1 MRTAV
6 DNLKSNVI
14 FLLLCGLTM
23 LLLARGTLYVLPE
36 VLWALPVLFLLII
49 AAKSDNLLSFRHK
62 DGYFPTLCAAICAVL
77 SGADLFSALETNE
90 TLSIFSAAWSLP
102 YLLLRVVPPLL
113 LTGLS
118 FFVYRAIFVWVSLQH
133 KKTQPDARP
142 AAVSADTCEAVNS
155 RRTDFLIFLY
165 CLLAAFIVLTICTK
179 SSFLYPFND
188 WVDANCFF
196 TVGKSMAE
204 GKVLY
209 RDIYEQKGILLYVL
223 HALAYRISADT
234 FFGVYLLEVLAGAL
248 FLFFAYKTVR
258 LHARRGILFWLPWLG
273 ALIYT
278 SNSFCH
284 GDSAEELCLPILM
297 ACIYIS
303 ERAFRRGKTLS
314 FWDWFVAGL
323 LGGCVLWIKFNLL
336 GFFLGWALVPL
347 YRTLRDKGF
356 LSALRAVAGV
366 LLGVLVPSV
375 PVLLYFIKNDA
386 LSDFWTAY
394 FYNNIFLYSAAQD
407 EGQGV
412 LSLLQMLYRRVRV
425 FISWAYP
432 FAVPAFIGMVWY
444 SLASPAKHRL
454 APTFAAL
461 LLVPLIFSGSLNLM
475 YYWLAFAPFAVYG
488 LMLLCVLTDRFLQKD
503 FRRVTA
509 ALTAVSLVCTG
520 LFAWA
525 FSQNTYLMQYEKADM
540 PQYQF
545 KEIILSVDDPSL
557 LNYGF
562 LDGGFYT
569 VCDLVPECKY
579 FCTLNIPLEDMYET
593 MDAQI
598 AAGTPDFVVTRSTPL
613 VSENY
618 ICVATAKMYFEGVD
632 FDYYLYASVRV
643 LPKLI
648 DAGVLA

>member
-1 MRTAV
+1 MKTAFN
-6 DNLKSNVI
+6 NLKSNVI

-23 LLLARGTLYVLPE
+23 LLLARGTLYALPK
-36 VLWALPVLFLLII
+36 VLWALPALFLLII
-49 AAKSDNLLSFRHK
+49 AAKSETLLSFRHT
-62 DGYFPTLCAAICAVL
+62 DGYFPPLCAGICAVL
-77 SGADLFSALETNE
+77 SGADLFSALESNE
-90 TLSIFSAAWSLP
+90 TLGIFSAAWSLP
-102 YLLLRVVPPLL
+102 YWLLRVVPALL
-113 LTGLS
+113 LAGLS
-118 FFVYRAIFVWVSLQH
+118 FFTYRAVFVWVSLQY
-133 KKTQPDARP
+133 KKAQPSTLP
-142 AAVSADTCEAVNS
+142 TEVSPDTRKSND
-155 RRTDFLIFLY
+155 RRTDFRAFLY
-165 CLLAAFIVLTICTK
+165 CLLTAFVVLTICTK

-258 LHARRGILFWLPWLG
+258 LYARRGILFWLPWLG
-273 ALIYT
+273 ALIYA
-278 SNSFCH
+278 SASFCH
-284 GDSAEELCLPILM
+284 GDSAEELCMPILT
-297 ACIYIS
+297 ACIYLS
-303 ERAFRRGKTLS
+303 ERSFRRGKTLS
-314 FWDWFVAGL
+314 FWNWFVAGV

-347 YRTLRDKGF
+347 YRTLRDKGV
-356 LSALRAVAGV
+356 LSVLRAAAGV

-375 PVLLYFIKNDA
+375 PVLVYFLKNDA
-386 LSDFWTAY
+386 ISDLWTAY

-412 LSLLQMLYRRVRV
+412 LSLLQMLYGRVRI
-425 FISWAYP
+425 FMGIAYP
-432 FAVPAFIGMVWY
+432 FAVPAFIGLVWY
-444 SLASPAKHRL
+444 SLVSPAKHRL
-454 APTFAAL
+454 SPVFAAL

-488 LMLLCVLTDRFLQKD
+488 LIPLCVLTDRLLKQD
-503 FRRVTA
+503 FRRITA

-525 FSQNTYLMQYEKADM
+525 FSQNTYLMQYEKEDM

-545 KEIILSVDDPSL
+545 KEIILSVEDPSL

-579 FCTLNIPLEDMYET
+579 FCTLNIPLEDMFEA
-593 MDAQI
+593 MDMQI
-598 AAGTPDFVVTRSTPL
+598 ALGLPDFVVTRSTPL

-618 ICVATAKMYFEGVD
+618 ICVASANMYFEGID

-643 LPKLI
+643 LPQLI
-648 DAGVLA
+648 DSGVLT

>member
-1 MRTAV
+1 MKTAFN
-6 DNLKSNVI
+6 NLKSNVI

-23 LLLARGTLYVLPE
+23 LLLARGTLYALPE
-36 VLWALPVLFLLII
+36 VLWALPALFLLII
-49 AAKSDNLLSFRHK
+49 AAKAENLLSFLHT
-62 DGYFPTLCAAICAVL
+62 DGYFPPLCAGICAAL
-77 SGADLFSALETNE
+77 SGADLFSALESNE
-90 TLSIFSAAWSLP
+90 TLGIFSAAWSLP
-102 YLLLRVVPPLL
+102 YWLLRVVPALL
-113 LTGLS
+113 LAGLS
-118 FFVYRAIFVWVSLQH
+118 FFTYRAVFVWVSLQY
-133 KKTQPDARP
+133 KKAQPSTLP
-142 AAVSADTCEAVNS
+142 TEVSSDTSKSND
-155 RRTDFLIFLY
+155 RRTDFRAFLY
-165 CLLAAFIVLTICTK
+165 CLLTAFVVLTICTK

-258 LHARRGILFWLPWLG
+258 LYARRGILFWLPWLG
-273 ALIYT
+273 ALIYA
-278 SNSFCH
+278 SASFCH
-284 GDSAEELCLPILM
+284 GDSAEELCMPILT
-297 ACIYIS
+297 ACIYLS
-303 ERAFRRGKTLS
+303 ERSFRRGKTLS
-314 FWDWFVAGL
+314 FWNWFVAGV

-347 YRTLRDKGF
+347 YRTLRDKGV
-356 LSALRAVAGV
+356 LSVLRAAAGV

-375 PVLLYFIKNDA
+375 PVLVYFIKNDA
-386 LSDFWTAY
+386 LSDLWTAY

-412 LSLLQMLYRRVRV
+412 LSLLQMLYGRVRI
-425 FISWAYP
+425 FMGIAYP
-432 FAVPAFIGMVWY
+432 FAVPAFIGLVWY
-444 SLASPAKHRL
+444 SLVSPAKYRF
-454 APTFAAL
+454 APALAAL

-488 LMLLCVLTDRFLQKD
+488 LIPLCVLTDRLLKQD
-503 FRRVTA
+503 FRLVTA
-509 ALTAVSLVCTG
+509 ALTALSLVCAG
-520 LFAWA
+520 LFSWV
-525 FSQNTYLMQYEKADM
+525 FSSNTYLMQYEKEVM

-545 KEIILSVDDPSL
+545 KEIILSVEDPSL

-579 FCTLNIPLEDMYET
+579 FCTLNIPLEDMFEA
-593 MDAQI
+593 MDMQI
-598 AAGTPDFVVTRSTPL
+598 ALGLPDFVVTRSTPL

-618 ICVATAKMYFEGVD
+618 ICVASANMYFEGID

-643 LPKLI
+643 LPQLI

>member
-1 MRTAV
+1 MKTAFN
-6 DNLKSNVI
+6 NLKSNVI

-23 LLLARGTLYVLPE
+23 LLLARGTLYALPE
-36 VLWALPVLFLLII
+36 VLWALPALFLLII
-49 AAKSDNLLSFRHK
+49 AAKAENLLSFRHT
-62 DGYFPTLCAAICAVL
+62 DGYFPPLCAGICAAL
-77 SGADLFSALETNE
+77 SGADLFSALESNE
-90 TLSIFSAAWSLP
+90 TLGIFSAAWSLP
-102 YLLLRVVPPLL
+102 YWLLRVVPALL
-113 LTGLS
+113 LAGLS
-118 FFVYRAIFVWVSLQH
+118 FFTYRAVFVWVSLQY
-133 KKTQPDARP
+133 KKAQPSTLP
-142 AAVSADTCEAVNS
+142 TEVSPDTRKSND
-155 RRTDFLIFLY
+155 RRTDFRAFLY
-165 CLLAAFIVLTICTK
+165 CLLTAFVVLTICTK

-258 LHARRGILFWLPWLG
+258 LYARRGILFWLPWLG
-273 ALIYT
+273 ALIYA
-278 SNSFCH
+278 SASFCH
-284 GDSAEELCLPILM
+284 GDSAEELCMPILT
-297 ACIYIS
+297 ACIYLS
-303 ERAFRRGKTLS
+303 ERSFRRGKTLS
-314 FWDWFVAGL
+314 FWNWFVAGV

-347 YRTLRDKGF
+347 YRTLRDKGV
-356 LSALRAVAGV
+356 LSVLRAAAGV
-366 LLGVLVPSV
+366 LLGVLVLSV
-375 PVLLYFIKNDA
+375 PVLVYFLKNDA
-386 LSDFWTAY
+386 ISDLWTAY

-412 LSLLQMLYRRVRV
+412 LSLLQMLYSRVRM

-432 FAVPAFIGMVWY
+432 FAIPAFIGIVWY
-444 SLASPAKHRL
+444 SLVSPAKYRF
-454 APTFAAL
+454 APALAAL

-488 LMLLCVLTDRFLQKD
+488 LIPLCVLTDRLLKQD
-503 FRRVTA
+503 FRRITA

-525 FSQNTYLMQYEKADM
+525 FSQNTYLMQYEKEDM

-579 FCTLNIPLEDMYET
+579 FCTLNIPLEDMYEA
-593 MDAQI
+593 MDMQI
-598 AAGTPDFVVTRSTPL
+598 ALGLPDFVVTRSTPL

-618 ICVATAKMYFEGVD
+618 ICVASANMYFEGID
-632 FDYYLYASVRV
+632 FDYYLYASTRV
-643 LPKLI
+643 LPQLI
-648 DAGVLA
+648 DAGVLT

>member
-1 MRTAV
+1 MKTAFN
-6 DNLKSNVI
+6 NLKSNVI

-23 LLLARGTLYVLPE
+23 LLLARGTLYALPE
-36 VLWALPVLFLLII
+36 VLWALPALFLLII
-49 AAKSDNLLSFRHK
+49 AAKAENLLSFRHT
-62 DGYFPTLCAAICAVL
+62 DGYFPPLCAGICAAL
-77 SGADLFSALETNE
+77 SGADLFSALESNE
-90 TLSIFSAAWSLP
+90 TLGIFSAAWSLP
-102 YLLLRVVPPLL
+102 YWLLRVVPALL
-113 LTGLS
+113 LAGLS
-118 FFVYRAIFVWVSLQH
+118 FFTYRAVFVWVSLQY
-133 KKTQPDARP
+133 KKAQPSTLP
-142 AAVSADTCEAVNS
+142 TEVSPDTRKSND
-155 RRTDFLIFLY
+155 RRTDFRAFLY
-165 CLLAAFIVLTICTK
+165 CLLTAFVVLTICTK

-258 LHARRGILFWLPWLG
+258 LYARRGILFWLPWLG
-273 ALIYT
+273 ALIYA
-278 SNSFCH
+278 SASFCH
-284 GDSAEELCLPILM
+284 GDSAEELCMPILT
-297 ACIYIS
+297 ACIYLS
-303 ERAFRRGKTLS
+303 ERSFRRGKTLS
-314 FWDWFVAGL
+314 FWNWFVAGV

-347 YRTLRDKGF
+347 YRTLRDKGV
-356 LSALRAVAGV
+356 LSVLRAAAGV

-375 PVLLYFIKNDA
+375 PVLVYFLKNDA
-386 LSDFWTAY
+386 ISDLWTAY

-412 LSLLQMLYRRVRV
+412 LSLLQMLYGRVRI
-425 FISWAYP
+425 FMGIAYP
-432 FAVPAFIGMVWY
+432 FAVPAFIGLVWY
-444 SLASPAKHRL
+444 SLVSPAKYRF
-454 APTFAAL
+454 APALAAL

-488 LMLLCVLTDRFLQKD
+488 LIPLCVLTDRLLKQD
-503 FRRVTA
+503 FRRITA

-525 FSQNTYLMQYEKADM
+525 FSQNTYLMQYEKEDM

-545 KEIILSVDDPSL
+545 KEIILSVEDPSL

-569 VCDLVPECKY
+569 VCDLVPESKY
-579 FCTLNIPLEDMYET
+579 FCTLNIPLEDMFEA
-593 MDAQI
+593 MDMQI
-598 AAGTPDFVVTRSTPL
+598 ALGLPDFVVTRSTPL

-618 ICVATAKMYFEGVD
+618 ICVASANMYFEGVD

-643 LPKLI
+643 LPQLI
-648 DAGVLA
+648 DAGVLT

>member
-1 MRTAV
+1 MKTAFN
-6 DNLKSNVI
+6 NLKSNVI

-23 LLLARGTLYVLPE
+23 LLLARGTLYALPE
-36 VLWALPVLFLLII
+36 VLWALPALFLLII
-49 AAKSDNLLSFRHK
+49 AAKAENLLSFRHT
-62 DGYFPTLCAAICAVL
+62 DGYFPPLCAGICAVL
-77 SGADLFSALETNE
+77 SGADLFSALESNE
-90 TLSIFSAAWSLP
+90 TLGIFSAAWSLP
-102 YLLLRVVPPLL
+102 YWLLRVVPALL
-113 LTGLS
+113 LAGLS
-118 FFVYRAIFVWVSLQH
+118 FFTYRAVFVWVSLQY
-133 KKTQPDARP
+133 KKAQPSTLP
-142 AAVSADTCEAVNS
+142 TEVSPDTRKSND
-155 RRTDFLIFLY
+155 RRTDFRAFLY
-165 CLLAAFIVLTICTK
+165 CLLTAFVVLTICTK

-234 FFGVYLLEVLAGAL
+234 FFGMYLLEVLAGAL

-258 LHARRGILFWLPWLG
+258 LYARRGILFWLPWLG
-273 ALIYT
+273 ALIYA
-278 SNSFCH
+278 SASFCH
-284 GDSAEELCLPILM
+284 GDSAEELCMPILT
-297 ACIYIS
+297 ACIYLS
-303 ERAFRRGKTLS
+303 ERSFRRGKTLS
-314 FWDWFVAGL
+314 FWNWFVAGV

-347 YRTLRDKGF
+347 YRTLRDKGV
-356 LSALRAVAGV
+356 LSVLRAAAGV

-375 PVLLYFIKNDA
+375 PVLVYFLKNDA
-386 LSDFWTAY
+386 ISDLWTAY

-412 LSLLQMLYRRVRV
+412 LSLLQMLYGRVRI
-425 FISWAYP
+425 FMGIAYP
-432 FAVPAFIGMVWY
+432 FAVPAFIGLVWY
-444 SLASPAKHRL
+444 SLVSPAKHRL
-454 APTFAAL
+454 SPVFAAL
-461 LLVPLIFSGSLNLM
+461 LLVPLIFSGSLNLK

-488 LMLLCVLTDRFLQKD
+488 LIPLCVLTDRLLKQD

-509 ALTAVSLVCTG
+509 ALTALSLVCAG
-520 LFAWA
+520 LFSWV
-525 FSQNTYLMQYEKADM
+525 FSSNTYLMQYEKEVM

-545 KEIILSVDDPSL
+545 KEIILSVDDPTL

-579 FCTLNIPLEDMYET
+579 FCTLNIPLEDMFVA
-593 MDAQI
+593 MDMQI
-598 AAGTPDFVVTRSTPL
+598 ALGLPDFVVTRSTPL
-613 VSENY
+613 ISENY
-618 ICVATAKMYFEGVD
+618 ICVASANMYFEGVD

-643 LPKLI
+643 VPQLV
-648 DAGVLA
+648 DSGVLA

>member
-1 MRTAV
+1 MKTAFN
-6 DNLKSNVI
+6 NLKSNVI

-23 LLLARGTLYVLPE
+23 LLLARGTLYALPE
-36 VLWALPVLFLLII
+36 VLWALPALFLLII
-49 AAKSDNLLSFRHK
+49 AAKAENLLSFRHT
-62 DGYFPTLCAAICAVL
+62 DGYFPPLCAGICAAL
-77 SGADLFSALETNE
+77 SGADLFSALESNE
-90 TLSIFSAAWSLP
+90 TLGIFSAAWSLP
-102 YLLLRVVPPLL
+102 YWLLRVVPALL
-113 LTGLS
+113 LAGLS
-118 FFVYRAIFVWVSLQH
+118 FFTYRAVFVWVSLQH
-133 KKTQPDARP
+133 KKALPDTLLTEGLPDACKST
-142 AAVSADTCEAVNS
+142 A
-155 RRTDFLIFLY
+155 RRRDFLVFLY
-165 CLLAAFIVLTICTK
+165 CLLAAFVVLTICTK

-258 LHARRGILFWLPWLG
+258 LYARRGILFWLPWLG

-284 GDSAEELCLPILM
+284 GDSAEELCMPILM

-303 ERAFRRGKTLS
+303 ERAFRRGRALS
-314 FWDWFVAGL
+314 FWDWLVAGL
-323 LGGCVLWIKFNLL
+323 LGGCVLWIKFNIL
-336 GFFLGWALVPL
+336 GFFAGWALVPL

-356 LSALRAVAGV
+356 VSTLRAVAGV

-375 PVLLYFIKNDA
+375 PVLVYFIKNDA
-386 LSDFWTAY
+386 LSDLWTAY

-407 EGQGV
+407 AEQGV
-412 LSLLQMLYRRVRV
+412 FALLQMLYSRVRV

-444 SLASPAKHRL
+444 SLVSPAKYRL
-454 APTFAAL
+454 APAFAAL

-475 YYWLAFAPFAVYG
+475 YYWLVFAPFAVYG
-488 LMLLCVLTDRFLQKD
+488 LLLLCILTDRFLQKD

-509 ALTAVSLVCTG
+509 ALTVVSLLCAG
-520 LFAWA
+520 LFSWV
-525 FSQNTYLMQYEKADM
+525 FSSNTYLMQYEKEDM

-569 VCDLVPECKY
+569 VCDLVPESKY
-579 FCTLNIPLEDMYET
+579 FCTLNIPLEDMYEA
-593 MDAQI
+593 MDMQI
-598 AAGTPDFVVTRSTPL
+598 ALGLPDFVVTRSTPL
-613 VSENY
+613 VSNNY
-618 ICVATAKMYFEGVD
+618 VCVASANMYFEGVD
-632 FDYYLYASVRV
+632 FDYYLYASTRV
-643 LPKLI
+643 LPQLI

>member
-14 FLLLCGLTM
+14 FLLLCGLVM

-36 VLWALPVLFLLII
+36 VLWVLPVVFLLIA
-49 AAKSDNLLSFRHK
+49 AAKSRNLLSFSHK

-77 SGADLFSALETNE
+77 SGADLFAELEANE
-90 TLSIFSAAWSLP
+90 TLGIFSASWSLP
-102 YLLLRVVPPLL
+102 YLLLRIVPAILL
-113 LTGLS
+113 AGLS
-118 FFVYRAIFVWVSLQH
+118 FFVYRAIFVWVSLQA
-133 KKTQPDARP
+133 KKSGSHAFQNT
-142 AAVSADTCEAVNS
+142 VSEKPGEAVN
-155 RRTDFLIFLY
+155 RRRDFFVFLY
-165 CLLAAFIVLTICTK
+165 CLLSAFLVLTVCTK
-179 SSFLYPFND
+179 SSFLYPLND

-196 TVGKSMAE
+196 TVGKAMAE

-209 RDIYEQKGILLYVL
+209 HDIYEQKGILLYVL
-223 HALAYRISADT
+223 HALTYRISAES

-248 FLFFAYKTVR
+248 FLFFAFKTVR
-258 LHARRGILFWLPWLG
+258 LYCQRGILFWLPWIG

-278 SNSFCH
+278 SRSFCH
-284 GDSAEELCLPILM
+284 GDSAEELCMPILM

-303 ERAFRRGKTLS
+303 ERAFRRGKNLS
-314 FWDWFVAGL
+314 FWDWFLAGV

-336 GFFLGWALVPL
+336 GFFAGWALVPL

-375 PVLLYFIKNDA
+375 PVLVYFIKNDA
-386 LSDFWTAY
+386 LSDLWTAY

-407 EGQGV
+407 AEQGV
-412 LSLLQMLYRRVRV
+412 FALLQMLYSRVRM

-432 FAVPAFIGMVWY
+432 FAIPVFIGLVWY
-444 SLASPAKHRL
+444 SLVSPAKYRF
-454 APTFAAL
+454 APALAAL

-488 LMLLCVLTDRFLQKD
+488 LIPLCVLTDRLLKQD
-503 FRRVTA
+503 FRRITA

-525 FSQNTYLMQYEKADM
+525 FSQNTYLMQYEKEDM

-545 KEIILSVDDPSL
+545 KEIILSVEDPSL

-569 VCDLVPECKY
+569 VCDLVPESKY
-579 FCTLNIPLEDMYET
+579 FCTLNIPLEEMYEA
-593 MDAQI
+593 MDAQV
-598 AAGTPDFVVTRSTPL
+598 ALGLPDFVVTRSTPL
-613 VSENY
+613 VSNNY
-618 ICVATAKMYFEGVD
+618 VCVASANMYFEGVE
-632 FDYYLYASVRV
+632 FDYYLYASARV
-643 LPKLI
+643 LPQLI
-648 DAGVLA
+648 ESGVLE

>member
-1 MRTAV
+1 MKTAFN
-6 DNLKSNVI
+6 NLKSNVI

-23 LLLARGTLYVLPE
+23 LLLARGTLYALPE
-36 VLWALPVLFLLII
+36 VLWALPALFLLII
-49 AAKSDNLLSFRHK
+49 AAKAENLLSFRHT
-62 DGYFPTLCAAICAVL
+62 DGYFPPLCAGICAAL
-77 SGADLFSALETNE
+77 SGADLFSALESNE
-90 TLSIFSAAWSLP
+90 TLGIFSAAWSLP
-102 YLLLRVVPPLL
+102 YWLLRVVPALL
-113 LTGLS
+113 LAGLS
-118 FFVYRAIFVWVSLQH
+118 FFTYRAVFVWVSLQY
-133 KKTQPDARP
+133 KKAQPSTLP
-142 AAVSADTCEAVNS
+142 TEVSPDTRKSND
-155 RRTDFLIFLY
+155 RRTDFRAFLY
-165 CLLAAFIVLTICTK
+165 CLLTAFVVLTICTK

-258 LHARRGILFWLPWLG
+258 LYARRGILFWLPWLG
-273 ALIYT
+273 ALIYA
-278 SNSFCH
+278 SASFCH
-284 GDSAEELCLPILM
+284 GDSAEELCMPILT
-297 ACIYIS
+297 ACIYLS
-303 ERAFRRGKTLS
+303 ERSFRRGKTLS
-314 FWDWFVAGL
+314 FWNWFVAGV

-336 GFFLGWALVPL
+336 GFFVGWALVPL

-356 LSALRAVAGV
+356 LPALRAVAGV

-375 PVLLYFIKNDA
+375 PVLVYFLKNDA
-386 LSDFWTAY
+386 ISDLWTAY

-412 LSLLQMLYRRVRV
+412 LSLLQMLYGRVRI
-425 FISWAYP
+425 FMGIAYP
-432 FAVPAFIGMVWY
+432 FAVPAFIGIVWY
-444 SLASPAKHRL
+444 SLVSPAKYRL
-454 APTFAAL
+454 SPVFAAL

-488 LMLLCVLTDRFLQKD
+488 LLLLCILTDRFLQKD

-509 ALTAVSLVCTG
+509 ALTVVSLLCAG
-520 LFAWA
+520 LFSWV
-525 FSQNTYLMQYEKADM
+525 FSSNTYLMQYEKEDM

-569 VCDLVPECKY
+569 VCNLVPECKY
-579 FCTLNIPLEDMYET
+579 FCTLNIPLEDMFEA
-593 MDAQI
+593 MDMQI
-598 AAGTPDFVVTRSTPL
+598 ALGLPDFVVTRSTPL

-618 ICVATAKMYFEGVD
+618 ICVASANMYFEGVD

-643 LPKLI
+643 VPQLV
-648 DAGVLA
+648 DSGVLA

>member
-1 MRTAV
+1 MKTAFN
-6 DNLKSNVI
+6 NLKSNVI

-23 LLLARGTLYVLPE
+23 LLLARGTLYALPE
-36 VLWALPVLFLLII
+36 VLWALPALFLLII
-49 AAKSDNLLSFRHK
+49 AAKAENLLSFRHT
-62 DGYFPTLCAAICAVL
+62 DGYFPPLCAGICAAL
-77 SGADLFSALETNE
+77 SGADLFSALESNE
-90 TLSIFSAAWSLP
+90 TLGIFSAAWSLP
-102 YLLLRVVPPLL
+102 YWLLRVVPALL
-113 LTGLS
+113 LAGLS
-118 FFVYRAIFVWVSLQH
+118 FFTYRAVFVWVSLQY
-133 KKTQPDARP
+133 KKAQPSTLP
-142 AAVSADTCEAVNS
+142 TEVSPDTRKSND
-155 RRTDFLIFLY
+155 RRTDFRAFLY
-165 CLLAAFIVLTICTK
+165 CLLTAFVVLTICTK

-258 LHARRGILFWLPWLG
+258 LYARRGILFWLPWLG
-273 ALIYT
+273 ALIYA
-278 SNSFCH
+278 SASFCH
-284 GDSAEELCLPILM
+284 GDSAEELCMPILT
-297 ACIYIS
+297 ACIYLS
-303 ERAFRRGKTLS
+303 ERSFRRGKTLS
-314 FWDWFVAGL
+314 FWNWFVAGV

-347 YRTLRDKGF
+347 YRTLRDKGV
-356 LSALRAVAGV
+356 LSVLRAAAGV

-375 PVLLYFIKNDA
+375 PVLVYFLKNDA
-386 LSDFWTAY
+386 ISDLWTAY

-407 EGQGV
+407 AEQGV
-412 LSLLQMLYRRVRV
+412 FALLQMLYSRVRM

-444 SLASPAKHRL
+444 SLVSPAKYRL
-454 APTFAAL
+454 APAFAAL

-488 LMLLCVLTDRFLQKD
+488 LIPLCVLTDRLLKQD

-509 ALTAVSLVCTG
+509 ALTVLSLVCAG
-520 LFAWA
+520 LFSWV
-525 FSQNTYLMQYEKADM
+525 FSSNTYLIQYEKEVM

-545 KEIILSVDDPSL
+545 KEIILSVEDPSL

-569 VCDLVPECKY
+569 VCNLVPECKY
-579 FCTLNIPLEDMYET
+579 FCTLNIPLEDMFEA
-593 MDAQI
+593 MDMQI
-598 AAGTPDFVVTRSTPL
+598 ALGLPDFVVTRSTPL

-618 ICVATAKMYFEGVD
+618 ICVASANMYFEGID
-632 FDYYLYASVRV
+632 FDYYLYASARV
-643 LPKLI
+643 LPQLI
-648 DAGVLA
+648 DAGVLT

>member
-1 MRTAV
+1 MKTAFN
-6 DNLKSNVI
+6 NLKSNVI

-23 LLLARGTLYVLPE
+23 LLLARGTLYALPE
-36 VLWALPVLFLLII
+36 VLWALPALFLLII
-49 AAKSDNLLSFRHK
+49 AAKAENLLSFRHT
-62 DGYFPTLCAAICAVL
+62 DGYFPPLCAGICAAL
-77 SGADLFSALETNE
+77 SGADLFSALESNE
-90 TLSIFSAAWSLP
+90 TLGIFSAAWSLP
-102 YLLLRVVPPLL
+102 YWLLRVVPALL
-113 LTGLS
+113 LAGLS
-118 FFVYRAIFVWVSLQH
+118 FFTYRAVSVWVSLQY
-133 KKTQPDARP
+133 KKAQPSTLP
-142 AAVSADTCEAVNS
+142 TEVSSDTSKSND
-155 RRTDFLIFLY
+155 RRTDFRAFLY
-165 CLLAAFIVLTICTK
+165 CLLTAFVVLTICTK

-248 FLFFAYKTVR
+248 FLFFAYKTVC
-258 LHARRGILFWLPWLG
+258 LYARRGILFWLPWLG
-273 ALIYT
+273 ALIYA
-278 SNSFCH
+278 SASFCH
-284 GDSAEELCLPILM
+284 GDSAEELCMPILT
-297 ACIYIS
+297 ACIYLS
-303 ERAFRRGKTLS
+303 ERSFRRGKTLS
-314 FWDWFVAGL
+314 FWDWFLAGV

-336 GFFLGWALVPL
+336 GFFVGWALVPL

-356 LSALRAVAGV
+356 LPALRAVAGV
-366 LLGVLVPSV
+366 LLGVFVPSV
-375 PVLLYFIKNDA
+375 PVLVYFIKNDA
-386 LSDFWTAY
+386 LSDLWTAY

-412 LSLLQMLYRRVRV
+412 LSLLQMLYGRVRI
-425 FISWAYP
+425 FMGIAYP
-432 FAVPAFIGMVWY
+432 FAVPAFIGLVWY
-444 SLASPAKHRL
+444 SLVSPAKYRF
-454 APTFAAL
+454 APALAAL

-488 LMLLCVLTDRFLQKD
+488 LIPLCVLTDRLLKQD
-503 FRRVTA
+503 FRRITA

-525 FSQNTYLMQYEKADM
+525 FSQNTYLMQYEKEDM

-545 KEIILSVDDPSL
+545 KEIILSVEDPSL

-579 FCTLNIPLEDMYET
+579 FCTLNIPLEDMFEA
-593 MDAQI
+593 MDMQI
-598 AAGTPDFVVTRSTPL
+598 ALGLPDFVVTRSTPL

-618 ICVATAKMYFEGVD
+618 ICVASANMYFEGID

-643 LPKLI
+643 LPQLI
-648 DAGVLA
+648 DSGVLA

>member
-1 MRTAV
+1 MKTAFN
-6 DNLKSNVI
+6 NLKSNVI

-23 LLLARGTLYVLPE
+23 LLLARGTLYALPE
-36 VLWALPVLFLLII
+36 VLWALPALFLLII
-49 AAKSDNLLSFRHK
+49 AAKAENLLSFRHT
-62 DGYFPTLCAAICAVL
+62 DGYFPPLCAGICAAL
-77 SGADLFSALETNE
+77 SGADLFSALESNE
-90 TLSIFSAAWSLP
+90 TLGIFSAAWSLP
-102 YLLLRVVPPLL
+102 YWLLRVVPALL
-113 LTGLS
+113 LAGLS
-118 FFVYRAIFVWVSLQH
+118 FFTYRAVFVWVSLQY
-133 KKTQPDARP
+133 KKAQPSTLP
-142 AAVSADTCEAVNS
+142 TEVSPDTRKSND
-155 RRTDFLIFLY
+155 RRTDFRAFLY
-165 CLLAAFIVLTICTK
+165 CLLTAFVVLTICTK

-258 LHARRGILFWLPWLG
+258 LYARRGILFWLPWLG
-273 ALIYT
+273 ALIYA
-278 SNSFCH
+278 SASFCH
-284 GDSAEELCLPILM
+284 GDSAEELCMPILT
-297 ACIYIS
+297 ACIYLS
-303 ERAFRRGKTLS
+303 ERSFRRGKTLS
-314 FWDWFVAGL
+314 FWNWFVAGV

-347 YRTLRDKGF
+347 YRTLRDKGV
-356 LSALRAVAGV
+356 LSVLRAAAGV

-375 PVLLYFIKNDA
+375 PVLVYFLKNDA
-386 LSDFWTAY
+386 ISDLWTAY

-412 LSLLQMLYRRVRV
+412 LSLLQMLYGRVRI
-425 FISWAYP
+425 FMGIAYP
-432 FAVPAFIGMVWY
+432 FAVPAFIGLVWY
-444 SLASPAKHRL
+444 SLVSPAKHRL
-454 APTFAAL
+454 SPVFAAL

-488 LMLLCVLTDRFLQKD
+488 LIPLCVLTDRLLKQD
-503 FRRVTA
+503 FRRITA

-525 FSQNTYLMQYEKADM
+525 FSQNTYLMQYEKEDM

-545 KEIILSVDDPSL
+545 KEIILSVEDPSL

-579 FCTLNIPLEDMYET
+579 FCTLNIPLEDMFVA
-593 MDAQI
+593 MDMQI
-598 AAGTPDFVVTRSTPL
+598 ALGLPDFVVTRSTPL

-618 ICVATAKMYFEGVD
+618 ICVASANMYFEGID

-643 LPKLI
+643 LPQLI
-648 DAGVLA
+648 DSGVLA

>member
-23 LLLARGTLYVLPE
+23 LLLARGTLYALPE
-36 VLWALPVLFLLII
+36 VLWALPALFLLLI
-49 AAKSDNLLSFRHK
+49 AAKSNNLLSFRHT
-62 DGYFPTLCAAICAVL
+62 DGYFPPLCAGICAAL
-77 SGADLFSALETNE
+77 SGADLFSALESNE
-90 TLSIFSAAWSLP
+90 TLGIFSASWSLP
-102 YLLLRVVPPLL
+102 YWLLRVVPAVLL
-113 LTGLS
+113 AGLS
-118 FFVYRAIFVWVSLQH
+118 FFTYRAVFVWVSLQH
-133 KKTQPDARP
+133 KKAQ
-142 AAVSADTCEAVNS
+142 ADTLPTTDSVGAREAVS
-155 RRTDFLIFLY
+155 RRTDFLVFLY
-165 CLLAAFIVLTICTK
+165 CLLASFVVLTICTK

-209 RDIYEQKGILLYVL
+209 HDIYEQKGILLYVL

-234 FFGVYLLEVLAGAL
+234 FFGVYLIEVLAGSL

-258 LHARRGILFWLPWLG
+258 LYARRGSLFWLPWLG
-273 ALIYT
+273 ALIYA
-278 SNSFCH
+278 SASFCH

-303 ERAFRRGKTLS
+303 ERSFRRGKTLS
-314 FWDWFVAGL
+314 FWNWFVAGL

-347 YRTLRDKGF
+347 YRTLRDKGV
-356 LSALRAVAGV
+356 LSVLRAAAGV

-375 PVLLYFIKNDA
+375 PVLVYFIKNDA
-386 LSDFWTAY
+386 LSDLWTAY

-412 LSLLQMLYRRVRV
+412 LSLLQLLYGRVRI
-425 FISWAYP
+425 FMGMAYP

-444 SLASPAKHRL
+444 SLVSPAKHRL
-454 APTFAAL
+454 SPVFAAL
-461 LLVPLIFSGSLNLM
+461 LLVPLIFSGSLNLK

-488 LMLLCVLTDRFLQKD
+488 LIPLCVLTDRFLQKD

-509 ALTAVSLVCTG
+509 ALTVLSLVCAG
-520 LFAWA
+520 LFSWV
-525 FSQNTYLMQYEKADM
+525 FSSNTYLMHYEKEDM

-545 KEIILSVDDPSL
+545 KEIILSVEDPTL
-557 LNYGF
+557 LNYGY

-569 VCDLVPECKY
+569 VCDLVPDCKY
-579 FCTLNIPLEDMYET
+579 FCTLNIPLDDMYEA
-593 MDAQI
+593 MGAQVALGI
-598 AAGTPDFVVTRSTPL
+598 PDFVVTRSTPL

-618 ICVATAKMYFEGVD
+618 ICVASAKMYFEGVD
-632 FDYYLYASVRV
+632 FDYYLYASTRV
-643 LPKLI
+643 LPQLI

>member
-1 MRTAV
+1 MKTAFN
-6 DNLKSNVI
+6 NLKSNVI

-23 LLLARGTLYVLPE
+23 LLLARGTLYALPE
-36 VLWALPVLFLLII
+36 VLWALPALFLLII
-49 AAKSDNLLSFRHK
+49 AAKSENLLSFRHT
-62 DGYFPTLCAAICAVL
+62 DGYFPPLCAGVCAVL
-77 SGADLFSALETNE
+77 SGADLFSALESNE
-90 TLSIFSAAWSLP
+90 TLSIFSASGSLP
-102 YLLLRVVPPLL
+102 YWLLRVVPAFLL
-113 LTGLS
+113 VGLS
-118 FFVYRAIFVWVSLQH
+118 FFVYRAIFVWVS
-133 KKTQPDARP
+133 KTQSKALPTADSIDA
-142 AAVSADTCEAVNS
+142 SEAVC
-155 RRTDFLIFLY
+155 RRTDFLAFLY
-165 CLLAAFIVLTICTK
+165 CLLTAFVVLTICTK

-284 GDSAEELCLPILM
+284 GDSAEELCMPILM

-303 ERAFRRGKTLS
+303 ERSFRRGKTLS
-314 FWDWFVAGL
+314 FWNWFVAGV
-323 LGGCVLWIKFNLL
+323 LGGCVLWIKFNIL

-356 LSALRAVAGV
+356 VSTLRAVAGV
-366 LLGVLVPSV
+366 LLGVLVSSV
-375 PVLLYFIKNDA
+375 PVLVYFIKNDA
-386 LSDFWTAY
+386 LSDLWTAY

-412 LSLLQMLYRRVRV
+412 LSLLQMLYGRVRV

-444 SLASPAKHRL
+444 SLVSPAKYRL
-454 APTFAAL
+454 APAFAAL

-475 YYWLAFAPFAVYG
+475 YYWLVFAPFAVYG
-488 LMLLCVLTDRFLQKD
+488 LLLLCILTDRFLQKD
-503 FRRVTA
+503 FRRITA

-525 FSQNTYLMQYEKADM
+525 FSQNTYLMQYEKEDM

-579 FCTLNIPLEDMYET
+579 FCTLNIPLEDMYEA
-593 MDAQI
+593 MDMQI
-598 AAGTPDFVVTRSTPL
+598 ALGLPDFVVTRSTPL
-613 VSENY
+613 ISENY
-618 ICVATAKMYFEGVD
+618 ICVASANMYFEGVD

-643 LPKLI
+643 VPQLV
-648 DAGVLA
+648 DSGVLA

>member
-1 MRTAV
+1 MKTAFN
-6 DNLKSNVI
+6 NLKSNVI

-23 LLLARGTLYVLPE
+23 LLLARGTLYALPE
-36 VLWALPVLFLLII
+36 VLWALPALFLLII
-49 AAKSDNLLSFRHK
+49 AAKAENLLSFRHT
-62 DGYFPTLCAAICAVL
+62 DGYFPPLCAGICAAL
-77 SGADLFSALETNE
+77 SGADLFSALESNE
-90 TLSIFSAAWSLP
+90 TLGIFSAAWSLP
-102 YLLLRVVPPLL
+102 YWLLRVVPALL
-113 LTGLS
+113 LAGLS
-118 FFVYRAIFVWVSLQH
+118 FFTYHAVFVWVSLQY
-133 KKTQPDARP
+133 KKAQPSTLSTE
-142 AAVSADTCEAVNS
+142 VSSDTSKSND
-155 RRTDFLIFLY
+155 RRTDFRAFLY
-165 CLLAAFIVLTICTK
+165 CLLTAFVVLTICTK

-258 LHARRGILFWLPWLG
+258 LYARRGILFWLPWLG
-273 ALIYT
+273 ALIYA
-278 SNSFCH
+278 SASFCH
-284 GDSAEELCLPILM
+284 GDSAEELCMPILT
-297 ACIYIS
+297 ACIYLS
-303 ERAFRRGKTLS
+303 ERSFRRGKTLS
-314 FWDWFVAGL
+314 FWDWFLAGV

-336 GFFLGWALVPL
+336 GFFVGWALVPL

-356 LSALRAVAGV
+356 LPALRAVAGV

-375 PVLLYFIKNDA
+375 PVLVYFIKNDA
-386 LSDFWTAY
+386 LSDLWTAY

-412 LSLLQMLYRRVRV
+412 LSLLQMLYGRVRI
-425 FISWAYP
+425 FMGIAYP
-432 FAVPAFIGMVWY
+432 FAVPAFIGLVWY
-444 SLASPAKHRL
+444 SLVSPAKYRF
-454 APTFAAL
+454 APALAAL

-488 LMLLCVLTDRFLQKD
+488 LIPLCVLTDRLLKQD
-503 FRRVTA
+503 FRRITA

-525 FSQNTYLMQYEKADM
+525 FSQNTYLMQYEKEDM

-545 KEIILSVDDPSL
+545 KEIILSVEDPSL

-579 FCTLNIPLEDMYET
+579 FCTLNIPLEDMFEA
-593 MDAQI
+593 MDMQI
-598 AAGTPDFVVTRSTPL
+598 ALGLPDFVVTRSTPL

-618 ICVATAKMYFEGVD
+618 ICVASANMYFEGID
-632 FDYYLYASVRV
+632 FDYYLYVSVRV
-643 LPKLI
+643 LPQLI

>member
-1 MRTAV
+1 MKTAFN
-6 DNLKSNVI
+6 NLKSNVI

-23 LLLARGTLYVLPE
+23 LLLARGTLYALPE
-36 VLWALPVLFLLII
+36 VLWALPALFLLII
-49 AAKSDNLLSFRHK
+49 AAKAENLLSFRHT
-62 DGYFPTLCAAICAVL
+62 DGYFPPLCAGICAAL
-77 SGADLFSALETNE
+77 SGADLFSALESNE
-90 TLSIFSAAWSLP
+90 TLGIFSAAWSLP
-102 YLLLRVVPPLL
+102 YWLLRVVPALL
-113 LTGLS
+113 LAGLS
-118 FFVYRAIFVWVSLQH
+118 FFTYHAVFVWVSLQY
-133 KKTQPDARP
+133 KKAQPSTLSTE
-142 AAVSADTCEAVNS
+142 VSSDTSKSND
-155 RRTDFLIFLY
+155 RRTDFRAFLY
-165 CLLAAFIVLTICTK
+165 CLLTAFVVLTICTK

-258 LHARRGILFWLPWLG
+258 LYARRGILFWLPWLG
-273 ALIYT
+273 ALIYA
-278 SNSFCH
+278 SASFCH
-284 GDSAEELCLPILM
+284 GDSAEELCMPILT
-297 ACIYIS
+297 ACIYLS
-303 ERAFRRGKTLS
+303 ERSFRRGKTLS
-314 FWDWFVAGL
+314 FWDWFLAGV

-336 GFFLGWALVPL
+336 GFFVGWALVPL

-356 LSALRAVAGV
+356 LPALRAVAGV

-375 PVLLYFIKNDA
+375 PVLVYFIKNDA
-386 LSDFWTAY
+386 LSDLWTAY

-412 LSLLQMLYRRVRV
+412 LSLLQMLYGRVRI
-425 FISWAYP
+425 FMGIAYP
-432 FAVPAFIGMVWY
+432 FAVPAFIGLVWY
-444 SLASPAKHRL
+444 SLVSPAKYRF
-454 APTFAAL
+454 APALAAL

-488 LMLLCVLTDRFLQKD
+488 LIPLCVLTDRLLKQD
-503 FRRVTA
+503 FRRITA

-525 FSQNTYLMQYEKADM
+525 FSQNTYLMQYEKEDM

-545 KEIILSVDDPSL
+545 KEIILSVEDPSL

-579 FCTLNIPLEDMYET
+579 FCTLNIPLEDMYEA
-593 MDAQI
+593 MDMQI
-598 AAGTPDFVVTRSTPL
+598 ALGLPDFVVTRSTPL
-613 VSENY
+613 ISENY
-618 ICVATAKMYFEGVD
+618 ICVASANMYFEGVD

-643 LPKLI
+643 LPQLI

>member
-1 MRTAV
+1 MKTAFN
-6 DNLKSNVI
+6 NLKSNVI

-23 LLLARGTLYVLPE
+23 LLLARGTLYALPE

-49 AAKSDNLLSFRHK
+49 AAKAENLLSFRHT
-62 DGYFPTLCAAICAVL
+62 DGYFPPLCAGICAAL
-77 SGADLFSALETNE
+77 SGADLFSALESNE
-90 TLSIFSAAWSLP
+90 TLGIFSAAWSLP
-102 YLLLRVVPPLL
+102 YWLLRVVPALL
-113 LTGLS
+113 LAGLS
-118 FFVYRAIFVWVSLQH
+118 FFTYRAVFVWVSLQY
-133 KKTQPDARP
+133 KKAQPSTLP
-142 AAVSADTCEAVNS
+142 TEVSSDTRKSND
-155 RRTDFLIFLY
+155 RRTDFRAFLY
-165 CLLAAFIVLTICTK
+165 CLLTAFVVLTICTK

-258 LHARRGILFWLPWLG
+258 LYARRGILFWLPWLG
-273 ALIYT
+273 ALIYA
-278 SNSFCH
+278 SASFCH
-284 GDSAEELCLPILM
+284 GDSAEELCMPILT
-297 ACIYIS
+297 ACIYLS
-303 ERAFRRGKTLS
+303 ERSFRRGKTLS
-314 FWDWFVAGL
+314 FWTWFVAGV

-347 YRTLRDKGF
+347 YRTLRDKGV
-356 LSALRAVAGV
+356 LSVLRAAAGV

-375 PVLLYFIKNDA
+375 PVLVYFIKNDA
-386 LSDFWTAY
+386 LSDLWTAY

-407 EGQGV
+407 AEQGV
-412 LSLLQMLYRRVRV
+412 FALLQMLYSRVRM

-432 FAVPAFIGMVWY
+432 FAIPAFIGIVWY
-444 SLASPAKHRL
+444 SLVSPAKYRF
-454 APTFAAL
+454 APALAAL

-488 LMLLCVLTDRFLQKD
+488 LIPLCVLTDRLLKQD

-509 ALTAVSLVCTG
+509 ALTVLSLVCAG
-520 LFAWA
+520 LFSWV
-525 FSQNTYLMQYEKADM
+525 FSSNTYLMQYEKEVM

-545 KEIILSVDDPSL
+545 KEIILSVDDPTL

-569 VCDLVPECKY
+569 VCNLVPECKY
-579 FCTLNIPLEDMYET
+579 FCTLNIPLEDMFEA
-593 MDAQI
+593 MDMQI
-598 AAGTPDFVVTRSTPL
+598 ALGLPDFVVTRSTPL

-618 ICVATAKMYFEGVD
+618 ICVASANMYFEGID
-632 FDYYLYASVRV
+632 FDYYLYASTRV
-643 LPKLI
+643 LPQLI
-648 DAGVLA
+648 DSGVLA

>member
-1 MRTAV
+1 MKTAFN
-6 DNLKSNVI
+6 NLKSNVI

-23 LLLARGTLYVLPE
+23 LLLARGTLYALPE
-36 VLWALPVLFLLII
+36 VLWALPALFLLII
-49 AAKSDNLLSFRHK
+49 AAKAENLLSFLHT
-62 DGYFPTLCAAICAVL
+62 DGYFPPLCAGICAAL
-77 SGADLFSALETNE
+77 SGADLFSALESNE
-90 TLSIFSAAWSLP
+90 TLGIFSAAWSLP
-102 YLLLRVVPPLL
+102 YWLLRVVPALL
-113 LTGLS
+113 LAGLS
-118 FFVYRAIFVWVSLQH
+118 FFTYRAVFVWVSLQY
-133 KKTQPDARP
+133 KKAQPSTLP
-142 AAVSADTCEAVNS
+142 TEVSSDTSKSND
-155 RRTDFLIFLY
+155 RRTDFRAFLY
-165 CLLAAFIVLTICTK
+165 CLLTAFVVLTICTK

-258 LHARRGILFWLPWLG
+258 LYARRGILFWLPWLG
-273 ALIYT
+273 ALIYA
-278 SNSFCH
+278 SASFCH
-284 GDSAEELCLPILM
+284 GDSAEELCMPILT
-297 ACIYIS
+297 ACIYLS
-303 ERAFRRGKTLS
+303 ERSFRRGKTLS
-314 FWDWFVAGL
+314 FWNWFVAGV

-347 YRTLRDKGF
+347 YRTLRDKGV
-356 LSALRAVAGV
+356 LSVLRAAAGV

-375 PVLLYFIKNDA
+375 PVLVYFIKNDA
-386 LSDFWTAY
+386 LSDLWTAY

-412 LSLLQMLYRRVRV
+412 LSLLQMLYGRVRI
-425 FISWAYP
+425 FMGIAYP
-432 FAVPAFIGMVWY
+432 FAVPAFIGLVWY
-444 SLASPAKHRL
+444 SLVSPAKYRF
-454 APTFAAL
+454 APALAAL

-488 LMLLCVLTDRFLQKD
+488 LIPLCVLTDRLLKQD
-503 FRRVTA
+503 FRLVTA
-509 ALTAVSLVCTG
+509 ALTALSLVCAG
-520 LFAWA
+520 LFSWV
-525 FSQNTYLMQYEKADM
+525 FSSNTYLMQYEKEVM

-545 KEIILSVDDPSL
+545 KEIILSVEDPSL

-579 FCTLNIPLEDMYET
+579 FCTLNIPLEDMFEA
-593 MDAQI
+593 MDMQI
-598 AAGTPDFVVTRSTPL
+598 ALGLPDFVVTRSTPL

-618 ICVATAKMYFEGVD
+618 ICVASANMYFEGID

-643 LPKLI
+643 LPQLI
-648 DAGVLA
+648 DAGVLT

>member
-1 MRTAV
+1 MKTAFN
-6 DNLKSNVI
+6 NLKSNII

-23 LLLARGTLYVLPE
+23 LLLARGTLYALPE
-36 VLWALPVLFLLII
+36 VLWALPALFLLLI
-49 AAKSDNLLSFRHK
+49 AAKSNNLLSFRHT
-62 DGYFPTLCAAICAVL
+62 DGYFPPLCAGICAAL
-77 SGADLFSALETNE
+77 SGADLFSALESNE
-90 TLSIFSAAWSLP
+90 TLGIFSSAWSLP
-102 YLLLRVVPPLL
+102 YWLLRVVPAVLL
-113 LTGLS
+113 AGLS
-118 FFVYRAIFVWVSLQH
+118 FFTYRAVFVWVSLQH
-133 KKTQPDARP
+133 KETQPNILPTEVLPDARKLT
-142 AAVSADTCEAVNS
+142 A
-155 RRTDFLIFLY
+155 RRTDFLVFLY
-165 CLLAAFIVLTICTK
+165 CLLASFVVLTICTK

-234 FFGVYLLEVLAGAL
+234 FFGVYLIEVLAGSL

-258 LHARRGILFWLPWLG
+258 LYARRGILFWLPWLA
-273 ALIYT
+273 ALIYA
-278 SNSFCH
+278 SASFCH

-303 ERAFRRGKTLS
+303 ERSFRRGKTLS
-314 FWDWFVAGL
+314 FWNWFVAGL

-347 YRTLRDKGF
+347 YRTLRDKGV
-356 LSALRAVAGV
+356 LSVLRAAAGV

-375 PVLLYFIKNDA
+375 PVLVYFIKNDA
-386 LSDFWTAY
+386 LSDLWTAY

-412 LSLLQMLYRRVRV
+412 LSLLQLLYGRVRI
-425 FISWAYP
+425 FMGMAYP
-432 FAVPAFIGMVWY
+432 FAVPAFAGLVWY
-444 SLASPAKHRL
+444 SLVSPAKHRL
-454 APTFAAL
+454 SPVFAAL
-461 LLVPLIFSGSLNLM
+461 LLVPLIFSGSLNLK

-488 LMLLCVLTDRFLQKD
+488 LIPLCVLTDRFLQKD

-509 ALTAVSLVCTG
+509 ALTVLSLVCAG
-520 LFAWA
+520 LFSWV
-525 FSQNTYLMQYEKADM
+525 FSSNTYLMQYEKEDM

-545 KEIILSVDDPSL
+545 KEIILSIDDPTL

-569 VCDLVPECKY
+569 VCDLVPDCKY
-579 FCTLNIPLEDMYET
+579 FCTLNIPLDDMYEA
-593 MDAQI
+593 MGAQVALGI
-598 AAGTPDFVVTRSTPL
+598 PDFVVTRSTPL

-618 ICVATAKMYFEGVD
+618 ICVASAKMYFEGVD
-632 FDYYLYASVRV
+632 FDYYLYASTRV
-643 LPKLI
+643 LPQLI

>member
-1 MRTAV
+1 MKTAFN
-6 DNLKSNVI
+6 NLKSNVI

-23 LLLARGTLYVLPE
+23 LLLARGTLYALPE
-36 VLWALPVLFLLII
+36 VLWALPALFLLII
-49 AAKSDNLLSFRHK
+49 AAKAENLLSFRHT
-62 DGYFPTLCAAICAVL
+62 DGYFPPLCAGICAAL
-77 SGADLFSALETNE
+77 SGADLFSALESNE
-90 TLSIFSAAWSLP
+90 TLGIFSAAWSLP
-102 YLLLRVVPPLL
+102 YWLLRVVPALL
-113 LTGLS
+113 LAGLS
-118 FFVYRAIFVWVSLQH
+118 FFTYRAVFVWVSLQY
-133 KKTQPDARP
+133 KKAQPSTLP
-142 AAVSADTCEAVNS
+142 TEVSPDTRKSND
-155 RRTDFLIFLY
+155 RRTDFRAFLY
-165 CLLAAFIVLTICTK
+165 CLLTAFVVLTICTK

-258 LHARRGILFWLPWLG
+258 LYARRGILFWLPWLG
-273 ALIYT
+273 ALIYA
-278 SNSFCH
+278 SASFCH
-284 GDSAEELCLPILM
+284 GDSAEELCMPILT
-297 ACIYIS
+297 ACIYLS
-303 ERAFRRGKTLS
+303 ERSFRRGKTLS
-314 FWDWFVAGL
+314 FWNWFVAGV

-347 YRTLRDKGF
+347 YRTLRDKGV
-356 LSALRAVAGV
+356 LSVLRAAAGV

-375 PVLLYFIKNDA
+375 PVLVYFLKNDA
-386 LSDFWTAY
+386 ISDLWTAY

-412 LSLLQMLYRRVRV
+412 LSLLQMLYGRVRI
-425 FISWAYP
+425 FMGIAYP
-432 FAVPAFIGMVWY
+432 FAVPAFIGLVWY
-444 SLASPAKHRL
+444 SLVSPAKYRF
-454 APTFAAL
+454 APALAAL

-488 LMLLCVLTDRFLQKD
+488 LIPLCVLTDRLLKQD
-503 FRRVTA
+503 FRRITA

-525 FSQNTYLMQYEKADM
+525 FSQNTYLMQYEKEDM

-545 KEIILSVDDPSL
+545 KEIILSVEDPSL

-579 FCTLNIPLEDMYET
+579 FCTLNIPLEDMFEA
-593 MDAQI
+593 MDMQI
-598 AAGTPDFVVTRSTPL
+598 ALGLPDFVVTRSTPL

-618 ICVATAKMYFEGVD
+618 ICVASANMYFEGID

-643 LPKLI
+643 LPQLI
-648 DAGVLA
+648 DSGVLA

>member
-1 MRTAV
+1 MKTAFN
-6 DNLKSNVI
+6 NLKSNVI

-23 LLLARGTLYVLPE
+23 LLLARGTLYALPE
-36 VLWALPVLFLLII
+36 VLWALPALFLLII
-49 AAKSDNLLSFRHK
+49 AAKAENLLSFLHT
-62 DGYFPTLCAAICAVL
+62 DGYFPPLCAGICAAL
-77 SGADLFSALETNE
+77 SGADLFSALESNE
-90 TLSIFSAAWSLP
+90 TLGIFSAAWSLP
-102 YLLLRVVPPLL
+102 YWLLRVVPALL
-113 LTGLS
+113 LAGLS
-118 FFVYRAIFVWVSLQH
+118 FFTYRAVFVWVSLQY
-133 KKTQPDARP
+133 KKAQPSTLP
-142 AAVSADTCEAVNS
+142 TEVSSDTSKSND
-155 RRTDFLIFLY
+155 RRTDFRAFLY
-165 CLLAAFIVLTICTK
+165 CLLTAFVVLTICTK

-258 LHARRGILFWLPWLG
+258 LYARRGILFWLPWLG
-273 ALIYT
+273 ALIYA
-278 SNSFCH
+278 SASFCH
-284 GDSAEELCLPILM
+284 GDSAEELCMPILT
-297 ACIYIS
+297 ACIYLS
-303 ERAFRRGKTLS
+303 ERSFRRGKTLS
-314 FWDWFVAGL
+314 FWNWFVAGV

-347 YRTLRDKGF
+347 YRTLRDKGV
-356 LSALRAVAGV
+356 LSVLRAAAGV

-375 PVLLYFIKNDA
+375 PVLVYFIKNDA
-386 LSDFWTAY
+386 LSDLWTAY

-412 LSLLQMLYRRVRV
+412 LSLLQMLYGRVRI
-425 FISWAYP
+425 FMGIAYP
-432 FAVPAFIGMVWY
+432 FSVPAFIGLVWY
-444 SLASPAKHRL
+444 SLVSPAKYRF
-454 APTFAAL
+454 APALAAL

-488 LMLLCVLTDRFLQKD
+488 LIPLCVLTDRLLKQD
-503 FRRVTA
+503 FRLVTA
-509 ALTAVSLVCTG
+509 ALTALSLVCAG
-520 LFAWA
+520 LFSWV
-525 FSQNTYLMQYEKADM
+525 FSSNTYLMQYEKEVM

-545 KEIILSVDDPSL
+545 KEIILSVEDPSL

-579 FCTLNIPLEDMYET
+579 FCTLNIPLEDMFEA
-593 MDAQI
+593 MDMQI
-598 AAGTPDFVVTRSTPL
+598 ALGLPDFVVTRSTPL

-618 ICVATAKMYFEGVD
+618 ICVASANMYFEGID

-643 LPKLI
+643 LPQLI
-648 DAGVLA
+648 DAGVLT

>member
-1 MRTAV
+1 MKTAFN
-6 DNLKSNVI
+6 NLKSNVI

-23 LLLARGTLYVLPE
+23 LLLARGTLYALPE
-36 VLWALPVLFLLII
+36 VLWALPALFLLII
-49 AAKSDNLLSFRHK
+49 AAKAENLLSFRHT
-62 DGYFPTLCAAICAVL
+62 DGYFPPLCAGICAAL
-77 SGADLFSALETNE
+77 SGADLFSALESNE
-90 TLSIFSAAWSLP
+90 TLGIFSAAWSLP
-102 YLLLRVVPPLL
+102 YWLLRVVPALL
-113 LTGLS
+113 LAGLS
-118 FFVYRAIFVWVSLQH
+118 FFTYRAVFVWVSLQY
-133 KKTQPDARP
+133 KKAQPSTLP
-142 AAVSADTCEAVNS
+142 TEVSPDTRKSND
-155 RRTDFLIFLY
+155 RRTDFRAFLY
-165 CLLAAFIVLTICTK
+165 CLLTAFVVLTICTK

-234 FFGVYLLEVLAGAL
+234 FFGVYFIEVLAGAL

-258 LHARRGILFWLPWLG
+258 LYARRGILFWLPWLG
-273 ALIYT
+273 ALIYA
-278 SNSFCH
+278 SASFCH
-284 GDSAEELCLPILM
+284 GDSAEELCMPILT
-297 ACIYIS
+297 ACIYLS
-303 ERAFRRGKTLS
+303 ERSFRRGKTLS
-314 FWDWFVAGL
+314 FWNWFVAGV

-347 YRTLRDKGF
+347 YRTLRDKGV
-356 LSALRAVAGV
+356 LSVLRAAAGV

-375 PVLLYFIKNDA
+375 PVLVYFIKNDA
-386 LSDFWTAY
+386 LSDLWTVY

-412 LSLLQMLYRRVRV
+412 LSLLQMLYGRVRI
-425 FISWAYP
+425 FMGIAYP
-432 FAVPAFIGMVWY
+432 FAIPAFIGIVWY
-444 SLASPAKHRL
+444 SLVSPAKYRF
-454 APTFAAL
+454 APALAAL

-488 LMLLCVLTDRFLQKD
+488 LIPLCVLTDRLLKQD
-503 FRRVTA
+503 FRRITA

-525 FSQNTYLMQYEKADM
+525 FSQNTYLMQYEKEDM

-545 KEIILSVDDPSL
+545 KEIILSVEDPSL

-579 FCTLNIPLEDMYET
+579 FCTLNIPLEDMFVA
-593 MDAQI
+593 MDMQI
-598 AAGTPDFVVTRSTPL
+598 ALGLPDFVVTRSTPL

-618 ICVATAKMYFEGVD
+618 ICVASANMYFEGID

-643 LPKLI
+643 LPQLI
-648 DAGVLA
+648 DAGVLT

>member
-1 MRTAV
+1 MKTAFN
-6 DNLKSNVI
+6 NLKSNVI

-23 LLLARGTLYVLPE
+23 LLLARGTLYALPE
-36 VLWALPVLFLLII
+36 VLWALPALFLLII
-49 AAKSDNLLSFRHK
+49 AAKAENLLSFRHT
-62 DGYFPTLCAAICAVL
+62 DGYFPPLCAGICAAL
-77 SGADLFSALETNE
+77 SGADLFSALESNE
-90 TLSIFSAAWSLP
+90 TLGIFSAAWSLP
-102 YLLLRVVPPLL
+102 YWLLRVVPALL
-113 LTGLS
+113 LAGLS
-118 FFVYRAIFVWVSLQH
+118 FFTYRAVFVWVSLQY
-133 KKTQPDARP
+133 KKAQPSTLP
-142 AAVSADTCEAVNS
+142 TEVSPDTRKSND
-155 RRTDFLIFLY
+155 RRTDFRAFLY
-165 CLLAAFIVLTICTK
+165 CLLTAFVVLTICTK

-258 LHARRGILFWLPWLG
+258 LYARRGILFWLPWLG

-284 GDSAEELCLPILM
+284 GDSAEELCMPILM
-297 ACIYIS
+297 ACIYLS
-303 ERAFRRGKTLS
+303 ERSFRRGKTLS
-314 FWDWFVAGL
+314 FWNWFVAGV

-347 YRTLRDKGF
+347 YRTLRDKGV
-356 LSALRAVAGV
+356 LSVLRAAAGV
-366 LLGVLVPSV
+366 LLGVLMPSV
-375 PVLLYFIKNDA
+375 PVLVYFLKNDA
-386 LSDFWTAY
+386 ISDLWTAY

-407 EGQGV
+407 AEQGV
-412 LSLLQMLYRRVRV
+412 FALLQMLYSRVRM

-432 FAVPAFIGMVWY
+432 FAIPAFIGIVWY
-444 SLASPAKHRL
+444 SLVSPAKYRF
-454 APTFAAL
+454 APALAAL

-488 LMLLCVLTDRFLQKD
+488 LIPLCVLTDRLLKQD
-503 FRRVTA
+503 FRRITA

-525 FSQNTYLMQYEKADM
+525 FSQNTYLMQYEKEVM

-545 KEIILSVDDPSL
+545 KEIILSVDDPTL

-579 FCTLNIPLEDMYET
+579 FCTLNIPLEDMFVA
-593 MDAQI
+593 MDMQI
-598 AAGTPDFVVTRSTPL
+598 ALGLPDFVVTRSTPL

-618 ICVATAKMYFEGVD
+618 ICVASANMYFEGID
-632 FDYYLYASVRV
+632 FDYYLYASARV
-643 LPKLI
+643 LPQLI
-648 DAGVLA
+648 ESGVLE

>member
-1 MRTAV
+1 MKTAFN
-6 DNLKSNVI
+6 NLKSNVI

-23 LLLARGTLYVLPE
+23 LLLARGTLYALPE
-36 VLWALPVLFLLII
+36 VLWALPALFLLII
-49 AAKSDNLLSFRHK
+49 AAKAENLLSFRHT
-62 DGYFPTLCAAICAVL
+62 DGYFPPLCAGICAAL
-77 SGADLFSALETNE
+77 SGADLFSALESNE
-90 TLSIFSAAWSLP
+90 TLGIFSAAWSLP
-102 YLLLRVVPPLL
+102 YWLLRVVPALL
-113 LTGLS
+113 LAGLS
-118 FFVYRAIFVWVSLQH
+118 FFTYRAVFVWVSLQY
-133 KKTQPDARP
+133 KKAQPSTLP
-142 AAVSADTCEAVNS
+142 TEVSPDTRKSND
-155 RRTDFLIFLY
+155 RRTDFRAFLY
-165 CLLAAFIVLTICTK
+165 CLLTAFVVLTICTK

-258 LHARRGILFWLPWLG
+258 LYARRGILFWLPWLG
-273 ALIYT
+273 ALIYA
-278 SNSFCH
+278 SASFCH
-284 GDSAEELCLPILM
+284 GDSAEELCMPILT
-297 ACIYIS
+297 ACIYLS
-303 ERAFRRGKTLS
+303 ERSFRRGKTLS
-314 FWDWFVAGL
+314 FWNWFVAGV

-347 YRTLRDKGF
+347 YRTLRDKGV
-356 LSALRAVAGV
+356 LSVLRAAAGV

-375 PVLLYFIKNDA
+375 PVLVYFIKNDA
-386 LSDFWTAY
+386 LSDLWTAY

-407 EGQGV
+407 AEQGV
-412 LSLLQMLYRRVRV
+412 FALLQMLYSRVRM

-432 FAVPAFIGMVWY
+432 FAIPAFIGIVWY
-444 SLASPAKHRL
+444 SLVSPAKYRF
-454 APTFAAL
+454 APALAAL

-488 LMLLCVLTDRFLQKD
+488 LIPLCVLTDRLLKQD
-503 FRRVTA
+503 FRRITA

-525 FSQNTYLMQYEKADM
+525 FSQNTYLMQYEKEDM

-545 KEIILSVDDPSL
+545 KEIILSVEDPSL

-579 FCTLNIPLEDMYET
+579 FCTLNIPLEDMFEA
-593 MDAQI
+593 MDMQI
-598 AAGTPDFVVTRSTPL
+598 ALGLPDFVVTRSTPL

-618 ICVATAKMYFEGVD
+618 ICVASANMYFEGID
-632 FDYYLYASVRV
+632 FDYYLYASTRV
-643 LPKLI
+643 LPQLI
-648 DAGVLA
+648 DSGVLA

>member
-1 MRTAV
+1 MKTAFN
-6 DNLKSNVI
+6 NLKSNVI

-23 LLLARGTLYVLPE
+23 LLLARGTLYALPE
-36 VLWALPVLFLLII
+36 VLWALPALFLLII
-49 AAKSDNLLSFRHK
+49 AAKAENLLSFRHT
-62 DGYFPTLCAAICAVL
+62 DGYFPPLCAGICAAL
-77 SGADLFSALETNE
+77 SGADLFSALESNE
-90 TLSIFSAAWSLP
+90 TLGIFSAAWSLP
-102 YLLLRVVPPLL
+102 YWLLRVVPALL
-113 LTGLS
+113 LAGLS
-118 FFVYRAIFVWVSLQH
+118 FFTYRAVFVWVSLQY
-133 KKTQPDARP
+133 KKAQPSTLP
-142 AAVSADTCEAVNS
+142 TEVSPDTRKSND
-155 RRTDFLIFLY
+155 RRTDFRAFLY
-165 CLLAAFIVLTICTK
+165 CLLTAFVVLTICTK

-234 FFGVYLLEVLAGAL
+234 FFGVYFIEVLAGAL

-258 LHARRGILFWLPWLG
+258 LYARRGILFWLPWLG
-273 ALIYT
+273 ALIYA
-278 SNSFCH
+278 SASFCH
-284 GDSAEELCLPILM
+284 GDSAEELCMPILT
-297 ACIYIS
+297 ACIYLS
-303 ERAFRRGKTLS
+303 ERSFRRGKTLS
-314 FWDWFVAGL
+314 FWNWFVAGV

-347 YRTLRDKGF
+347 YRTLRDKGI
-356 LSALRAVAGV
+356 LSVLRAAAGV

-375 PVLLYFIKNDA
+375 PVLVYFLKNDA
-386 LSDFWTAY
+386 ISDLWTAY

-412 LSLLQMLYRRVRV
+412 LSLLQMLYGRVRI
-425 FISWAYP
+425 FMGIAYP
-432 FAVPAFIGMVWY
+432 FAVPAFIGLVWY
-444 SLASPAKHRL
+444 SLVSPAKHRL
-454 APTFAAL
+454 SPVFAAL

-488 LMLLCVLTDRFLQKD
+488 LIPLCVLTDRLLKQD
-503 FRRVTA
+503 FRRITA

-525 FSQNTYLMQYEKADM
+525 FSQNTYLMQYEKEDM

-545 KEIILSVDDPSL
+545 KEIILSVEDPSL

-579 FCTLNIPLEDMYET
+579 FCTLNIPLEDMFVA
-593 MDAQI
+593 MDMQI
-598 AAGTPDFVVTRSTPL
+598 ALGLPDFVVTRSTPL

-618 ICVATAKMYFEGVD
+618 ICVASANMYFEGID
-632 FDYYLYASVRV
+632 FDYYLYASARV
-643 LPKLI
+643 LPQLI
-648 DAGVLA
+648 DAGVLT

>member
-1 MRTAV
+1 M
-6 DNLKSNVI
+6 
-14 FLLLCGLTM
+14 
-23 LLLARGTLYVLPE
+23 
-36 VLWALPVLFLLII
+36 
-49 AAKSDNLLSFRHK
+49 
-62 DGYFPTLCAAICAVL
+62 
-77 SGADLFSALETNE
+77 
-90 TLSIFSAAWSLP
+90 
-102 YLLLRVVPPLL
+102 
-113 LTGLS
+113 
-118 FFVYRAIFVWVSLQH
+118 
-133 KKTQPDARP
+133 
-142 AAVSADTCEAVNS
+142 
-155 RRTDFLIFLY
+155 
-165 CLLAAFIVLTICTK
+165 
-179 SSFLYPFND
+179 
-188 WVDANCFF
+188 
-196 TVGKSMAE
+196 
-204 GKVLY
+204 LY

-284 GDSAEELCLPILM
+284 GDSAEELCMPILM

-303 ERAFRRGKTLS
+303 ERAFRRGRALS
-314 FWDWFVAGL
+314 FWDWLVAGL
-323 LGGCVLWIKFNLL
+323 LGGCVLWIKFNIL

-356 LSALRAVAGV
+356 VSTLRAVAGV

-375 PVLLYFIKNDA
+375 PVLVYFIKNDA
-386 LSDFWTAY
+386 LSDLWTAY

-412 LSLLQMLYRRVRV
+412 LSLLQMLYGRVRV

-444 SLASPAKHRL
+444 SLVSPAKYRL
-454 APTFAAL
+454 APAFAAL

-488 LMLLCVLTDRFLQKD
+488 LIPLCVLTDRFLQKD

-509 ALTAVSLVCTG
+509 ALTVVSLVCTG

-525 FSQNTYLMQYEKADM
+525 FSQNTYLMQYEKEDM

-545 KEIILSVDDPSL
+545 KEIILSVEDPSL

-569 VCDLVPECKY
+569 VCDLVPESKY
-579 FCTLNIPLEDMYET
+579 FCTLNIPLEEMYEA
-593 MDAQI
+593 MNAQV
-598 AAGTPDFVVTRSTPL
+598 ALGLPDFVVTRSTPL
-613 VSENY
+613 VSNNY
-618 ICVATAKMYFEGVD
+618 VCVASANMYFEGID
-632 FDYYLYASVRV
+632 FDYYLYASTRV
-643 LPKLI
+643 LPQLI

>member
-1 MRTAV
+1 MKTAFN
-6 DNLKSNVI
+6 NLKSNVI

-23 LLLARGTLYVLPE
+23 LLLARGTLYALPE
-36 VLWALPVLFLLII
+36 VLWALPALFLLII
-49 AAKSDNLLSFRHK
+49 AAKAENLLSFRHT
-62 DGYFPTLCAAICAVL
+62 DGYFPPLCAGICAAL
-77 SGADLFSALETNE
+77 SGADLFSALESNE
-90 TLSIFSAAWSLP
+90 TLGIFSAAWSLP
-102 YLLLRVVPPLL
+102 YWLLRVVPALL
-113 LTGLS
+113 LAGLS
-118 FFVYRAIFVWVSLQH
+118 FFTYRAVFIWVSLQY
-133 KKTQPDARP
+133 KKAQPSTLP
-142 AAVSADTCEAVNS
+142 TEVSPDTRKSND
-155 RRTDFLIFLY
+155 RRTDFRAFLY
-165 CLLAAFIVLTICTK
+165 CLLTAFVVLTICTK

-258 LHARRGILFWLPWLG
+258 LYARRGILFWLPWLG
-273 ALIYT
+273 ALIYA
-278 SNSFCH
+278 SASFCH
-284 GDSAEELCLPILM
+284 GDSAEELCMPILT
-297 ACIYIS
+297 ACIYLS
-303 ERAFRRGKTLS
+303 ERSFRRGKTLS
-314 FWDWFVAGL
+314 FWNWFVAGV

-347 YRTLRDKGF
+347 YRTLRDKGV
-356 LSALRAVAGV
+356 LSVLRAAAGV

-375 PVLLYFIKNDA
+375 PVLVYFLKNDA
-386 LSDFWTAY
+386 FSDLWTAY

-412 LSLLQMLYRRVRV
+412 LSLLQMLYGRVRI
-425 FISWAYP
+425 FMGIAYP
-432 FAVPAFIGMVWY
+432 FAVPAFIGLVWY
-444 SLASPAKHRL
+444 SLVSPAKHRL
-454 APTFAAL
+454 SPVFAAL

-488 LMLLCVLTDRFLQKD
+488 LIPLCVLTDRLLKQD

-509 ALTAVSLVCTG
+509 ALTALSLVCAG
-520 LFAWA
+520 LFSWV
-525 FSQNTYLMQYEKADM
+525 FSSNTYLMQYEKEVM

-579 FCTLNIPLEDMYET
+579 FCTLNIPLEDMFVA
-593 MDAQI
+593 MDMQI
-598 AAGTPDFVVTRSTPL
+598 ALGLPDFVVTRSTPL

-618 ICVATAKMYFEGVD
+618 ICVASANMYFEGID

-643 LPKLI
+643 LPQLI
-648 DAGVLA
+648 DSGVLA